1 MDASS
6 ADTSLLP
13 LDQRAALGGGASFW
27 RTKSAPGV
35 AAVAMSD
42 GPHGV
47 RYQSGAGDHLGFGA
61 SDPATCFPPA
71 VGLAQSWDPDLA
83 HRIGGALADEAQAAG
98 LGVLLGPGINVK
110 RDPRCGRNF
119 EYFSEDPHLSGV
131 LAAAWVRG
139 LQSGGV
145 GASLKHFA
153 VNNQEHDRM
162 RTSAEVDERT
172 LHEIYLRAFERVV
185 RDARPWTVMCSYN
198 RINGVYASQN
208 RWLLTDVLRDAWGFD
223 GLVVSDWG
231 AVADRVAAVDAGLDL
246 QMPGDTA
253 GDDAAVVA
261 AVSDGRLTEAAVTR
275 AADAVARLSAR
286 VAAGRREV
294 TVDVD
299 AHHRLAREAAG
310 RSIVLLKNDDAL
322 LPLDP
327 SRDVA
332 VLGPFARSPRFQ
344 GGGSSHVTPTRVDS
358 PLDEIR
364 ARIDGRVTFA
374 EGFRLHADG
383 SADASADDGAALR
396 AEAVRVAGA
405 ADVAVIF
412 AGLAASQE
420 SEGFDRDDIDLPAD
434 QLDLIAEVASA
445 QPNTVVIL
453 SAGGVLHLAPVHEA
467 ARAILGGA
475 LLGQAGGGGIADVL
489 TGVVNP
495 SGRLAET
502 VPLRLQDAPSYPHFP
517 GEHSRVRYG
526 EGIFVG
532 YRGYDVRDQD
542 VLYPFGH
549 GLSYTTFEYS
559 DIALSADPDGVDA
572 VVTVRNTG
580 RRAGREVVQIYAS
593 VPESSTSRAPRE
605 LVGFGSVDLAAGDSA
620 TVSVR
625 VERRDLAY
633 WHDRLDR
640 WVVEGGTYRIAA
652 GASSRDLR
660 IEADVEIVGDSVRQD
675 FDAESTIGEL
685 MSDPVGAKVL
695 EEVLASFGPLGEDGG
710 ESLGIDMVRMA
721 ASIPIGRAVRSFG
734 GGGVSA
740 DDVQALLD
748 SINSRR

>member
-1 MDASS
+1 MNSPDDPT
-6 ADTSLLP
+6 ADTSHLP
-13 LDQRAALGGGASFW
+13 LEQRAALGGGASFW
-27 RTKSAPGV
+27 RTKAAPGV
-35 AAVAMSD
+35 EAVSMSD

-83 HRIGGALADEAQAAG
+83 HRVGSALADEAQAAG

-131 LAAAWVRG
+131 LASAWVHG

-162 RTSAEVDERT
+162 RTSAEVDGRT
-172 LHEIYLRAFERVV
+172 LREIYLRAFERVV

-231 AVADRVAAVDAGLDL
+231 AVADRVAAVEAGLDL
-246 QMPGDTA
+246 QMPGATA
-253 GDDAAVVA
+253 GDDADVVA
-261 AVSDGRLTEAAVTR
+261 AVTDGRLAEAAVDR
-275 AADAVARLSAR
+275 AANAVAQLSAR

-299 AHHRLAREAAG
+299 AHHALAREAAG
-310 RSIVLLKNDDAL
+310 RSVVLLKNDDDL
-322 LPLDP
+322 LPIDP
-327 SRDVA
+327 RRDVA
-332 VLGPFARSPRFQ
+332 VIGAFAREPRFQ

-358 PLDEIR
+358 PLDELR
-364 ARIDGRVTFA
+364 GRIDGRVTFA
-374 EGFRLHADG
+374 EGFGL
-383 SADASADDGAALR
+383 ADAGTDADAGESLR
-396 AEAVRVAGA
+396 AEAVRVARA

-434 QLDLIAEVASA
+434 QLDLIAEVSAA
-445 QPNTVVIL
+445 QPNTVVVL
-453 SAGGVLHLAPVHEA
+453 SAGVVLRLAPVHAA
-467 ARAILGGA
+467 ARAVLGGA

-489 TGVVNP
+489 TGAVNP

-502 VPLRLQDAPSYPHFP
+502 VPLRLQDAPSFPHFH

-532 YRGYDVRDQD
+532 YRGYDVREQA

-559 DIALSADPDGVDA
+559 DLALSTAADGVDV
-572 VVTVRNTG
+572 VVTVRNAG
-580 RRAGREVVQIYAS
+580 RRAGREVVQVYAS
-593 VPESSTSRAPRE
+593 VPESSMSRAPRE
-605 LVGFGSVDLAAGDSA
+605 LVGFGSVDLAAGESA
-620 TVSVR
+620 TVSIR
-625 VERRDLAY
+625 VEQRDLAY
-633 WHDRLDR
+633 WHDRWDR
-640 WVVEGGTYRIAA
+640 WVVEGGTYRISA

-660 IEADVEIVGDSVRQD
+660 VEADVEIAGDSVRQD

-685 MSDPVGAKVL
+685 MSYPAGAKVL

-710 ESLGIDMVRMA
+710 ESLGVDMVRMA

-734 GGGVSA
+734 GGGPG
-740 DDVQALLD
+740 DLQALLD

>member
-1 MDASS
+1 
-6 ADTSLLP
+6 
-13 LDQRAALGGGASFW
+13 
-27 RTKSAPGV
+27 
-35 AAVAMSD
+35 MSD

-71 VGLAQSWDPDLA
+71 VGLAQSWDPELA
-83 HRIGGALADEAQAAG
+83 GRVGSALAVEAQAAG

-131 LAAAWVRG
+131 LATAWVRG

-162 RTSAEVDERT
+162 RTSAEVDART
-172 LHEIYLRAFERVV
+172 LREIYLRAFERVV

-208 RWLLTDVLRDAWGFD
+208 RWLLTDVLRDTWGFD

-231 AVADRVAAVDAGLDL
+231 AVADRVAAVEAGLDL

-253 GDDAAVVA
+253 DDDAAVVA
-261 AVSDGRLTEAAVTR
+261 AVADGRLAESAVDR
-275 AADAVARLSAR
+275 AADAVAQLSAR
-286 VAAGRREV
+286 VAEGRREV

-299 AHHRLAREAAG
+299 AHHALAREAAG
-310 RSIVLLKNDDAL
+310 RSVVLLKNDHDL

-327 SRDVA
+327 GRDVA
-332 VLGPFARSPRFQ
+332 VIGAFAESPRFQ
-344 GGGSSHVTPTRVDS
+344 GGGSSHVAPTRVDS

-364 ARIDGRVTFA
+364 AAIDGRVSFA
-374 EGFRLHADG
+374 PGFALDDTAENTV
-383 SADASADDGAALR
+383 DGAALR
-396 AEAVRVAGA
+396 AEAVRIARDADA
-405 ADVAVIF
+405 AVVF

-434 QLDLIAEVASA
+434 QLELIAGVAAA
-445 QPNTVVIL
+445 QPNTVVVL
-453 SAGGVLHLAPVHEA
+453 SAGGVLRLAPVHA
-467 ARAILGGA
+467 VARAILGGA
-475 LLGQAGGGGIADVL
+475 LLGQAAGGGIADVL
-489 TGVVNP
+489 VGTVNP

-532 YRGYDVRDQD
+532 YRGYDVREQD

-549 GLSYTTFEYS
+549 GLSYTAFEYS
-559 DIALSADPDGVDA
+559 DLVLSADPDGVA
-572 VVTVRNTG
+572 VSVGVRNAG
-580 RRAGREVVQIYAS
+580 ERAGREVVQLYAS
-593 VPESSTSRAPRE
+593 VPESAVTRAPRE
-605 LVGFGSVDLAAGDSA
+605 LVGFGFVDLGAGESA

-625 VERRDLAY
+625 LERRDLAY

-652 GASSRDLR
+652 GASSRDIRL
-660 IEADVEIVGDSVRQD
+660 EGDVDVAGDSVRQD

-685 MSDPVGAKVL
+685 MSDPAGAKVL
-695 EEVLASFGPLGEDGG
+695 EEVLASFGSLGDDGG
-710 ESLGIDMVRMA
+710 QALGVDMVRMA

-734 GGGVSA
+734 GGGVGS
-740 DDVQALLD
+740 DDLQALLD
-748 SINSRR
+748 TINSRR